1 MYDCVSVCDG
11 GGGVCVCMIVSVYN
25 GVCVC
30 MIVLVCVMVVVV
42 VWDRALD

>member
-1 MYDCVSVCDG
+1 MYDCVSVCD
-11 GGGVCVCMIVSVYN
+11 GGVCVCMIVSVYN